1 MGRGPKLL
9 AIMQRF
15 ERRVIVR
22 ALRKY
27 KRKTATARA
36 LGITR
41 PTLYDRIRLYNI
53 TKEEMQT

>member
-1 MGRGPKLL
+1 
-9 AIMQRF
+9 MQRF

-27 KRKTATARA
+27 KRKTVTAIA

-41 PTLYDRIRLYNI
+41 PTLYDRIRFYNI
-53 TKEEMQT
+53 TKEELQT